1 MLYLMSY
8 GHRREVLKRG
18 DPRLS
23 ARGWKVGRG
32 REIRTPDILLPK
44 QARYQTALYPD
55 LYPPAQAPAPCF
67 RRAHHTHQRRKRQRR
82 SAEIA
87 DWRCAKPSTLRAAHG
102 TIICHKHKEYRK
114 MPALVL
120 DGKSLAAQSEA
131 DLLRRVAR
139 LKEISGG
146 KTPILA
152 TILVGDDPASATYV
166 KMKGNA
172 CRRVG
177 MDSLAVEMPS
187 STTTAQLLAKI
198 EELNSNPDV
207 HGILLQHPV
216 PPQVDERACFDAI
229 ALGKDVDGVTCLGF
243 GRMAMGEEAYGCA
256 TPQGIMR
263 ILEHYKVDIEGKH
276 AVVVGRS
283 PILGKPMAMM
293 LLQKN
298 ATVTICHSRTRDLP
312 AIVAQADI
320 LVGAVGK
327 PEFIKAAWVKAGAV
341 VVDAGYHPGGVG
353 DIELSALIDKAS
365 AYTPVPGG
373 VGPMTINTLIMQ
385 SVESGEKSL
394 G

>member
-1 MLYLMSY
+1 MS
-8 GHRREVLKRG
+8 
-18 DPRLS
+18 
-23 ARGWKVGRG
+23 
-32 REIRTPDILLPK
+32 
-44 QARYQTALYPD
+44 
-55 LYPPAQAPAPCF
+55 
-67 RRAHHTHQRRKRQRR
+67 
-82 SAEIA
+82 
-87 DWRCAKPSTLRAAHG
+87 
-102 TIICHKHKEYRK
+102 
-114 MPALVL
+114 ALVL

-131 DLLRRVAR
+131 QLLARVEQ
-139 LKEISGG
+139 LKEKSNG
-146 KTPILA
+146 KAPILA

-177 MDSLAVEMPS
+177 MESMKVEMPS
-187 STTTAQLLAKI
+187 TTTTQELLATI
-198 EELNSNPDV
+198 EELNNNPEV

-216 PPQVDERACFDAI
+216 PPQIDERLCFDTI

-243 GRMAMGEEAYGCA
+243 GRMAMGENAYGCA

-263 ILEHYKVDIEGKH
+263 ILEHYEIDIEGKH

-298 ATVTICHSRTRDLP
+298 ATVTICHSRTKDLP

-327 PEFIKAAWVKAGAV
+327 PEFIKADWVKEGAV

-353 DIELSALIDKAS
+353 DIELSALLDKAS